1 MPEIEKVDHAGIRV
15 RDKAASV
22 AFRGWPGF
30 GAALSNAGFEDA
42 GFEKGRPVPVRH
54 GHDMQHMQP

>member
-1 MPEIEKVDHAGIRV
+1 MPEIEKVDHAGIRA

-30 GAALSNAGFEDA
+30 GAALSDA
-42 GFEKGRPVPVRH
+42 GFEKGRPVPMWH
-54 GHDMQHMQP
+54 GRDMQHMRP